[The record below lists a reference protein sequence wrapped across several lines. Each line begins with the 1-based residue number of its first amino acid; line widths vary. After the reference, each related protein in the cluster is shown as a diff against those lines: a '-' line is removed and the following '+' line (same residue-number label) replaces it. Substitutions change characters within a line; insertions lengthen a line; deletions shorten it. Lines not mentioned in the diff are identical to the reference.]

1 MPVEAAN
8 MLWGVD
14 LGNLGLLAQIAVKS
28 ATAVLLAAYGEI
40 VAERSGV
47 LNLGLEGL
55 LLLGAL
61 AGFAAGAATGDPF
74 LALGA
79 AALAGA
85 VAAGLHG
92 FFAISLGANQV
103 LSGLALSL
111 LGAGL
116 TGVLGRDLLGA
127 PGLVLPSVPVPAL
140 SELPVVGPALFN
152 QPVLTYLALVLAPLL
167 WWALARTRLGLLV
180 RASGEN
186 ASAAYASGVSVP
198 LVRHGCTCFGGALAG
213 LGGAFLSLSYT
224 PGWKEG
230 MSAGQGWIAIAMV
243 IFATWRPMRA
253 LCGGLLFGALTAA
266 QFSFQ
271 TEGAELVPVW
281 VLRAAPYLLTI
292 GVLTL
297 VQASGRLRRYSGPPA
312 DLGRFFRPGG

>member
-1 MPVEAAN
+1 MLDPSAEN
-8 MLWGVD
+8 MT
-14 LGNLGLLAQIAVKS
+14 LLAQVAVKS
-28 ATAVLLAAYGEI
+28 STAVLLASLGEI

-47 LNLGLEGL
+47 LNLGLEGM

-61 AGFAAGAATGDPF
+61 AGFAAGAATGDPL

-85 VAAGLHG
+85 LAALAHG
-92 FFAISLGANQV
+92 FFAVVLGANQV

-127 PGLVLPSVPVPAL
+127 PGLVLPPVPVPGLADAPFL
-140 SELPVVGPALFN
+140 G
-152 QPVLTYLALVLAPLL
+152 PVLFHQPLLTYAGLLLAPLL
-167 WWALARTRLGLLV
+167 WWALGRTRLGLMV
-180 RASGEN
+180 RACGEN
-186 ASAAYASGVSVP
+186 ARAAYDSGVPVA
-198 LVRHGCTCFGGALAG
+198 LVRLSCTCFGGALCG

-243 IFATWRPMRA
+243 IFALWRPLRA
-253 LCGGLLFGALTAA
+253 LAGALLFGLLVAA
-266 QFSFQ
+266 QFLMQ
-271 TEGAELVPVW
+271 AEGVQLVPVW
-281 VLRAAPYLLTI
+281 LLRAAPYLLTI
-292 GVLTL
+292 AVLAL
-297 VQASGRLRRYSGPPA
+297 VQASPALRRRSGPPA
-312 DLGRFFRPGG
+312 GLGRHFRPEG